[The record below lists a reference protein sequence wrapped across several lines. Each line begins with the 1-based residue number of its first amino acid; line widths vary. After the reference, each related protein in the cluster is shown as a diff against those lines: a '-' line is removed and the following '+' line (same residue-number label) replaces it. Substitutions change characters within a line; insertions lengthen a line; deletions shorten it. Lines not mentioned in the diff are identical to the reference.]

1 MINYSLNYRKVTVKN
16 SAGEL
21 VVAYKAY
28 ATAQITRNVNC
39 DEFFDHLESK
49 HNSVY
54 SKSDYRAMIHQLCLG
69 IIDRCSDGVKVQVG
83 NFGAFYPSISASGV
97 TDPSQFYPSSD
108 IKKVYVNWAK
118 NRRFANFDNNK
129 TKPTYGKKLTRVNEA
144 NAVQANNVGNEIMV
158 LHTTASKEAAFA

>member
-1 MINYSLNYRKVTVKN
+1 MINFSLNYRKVTVKN
-16 SAGEL
+16 SSGDM

-28 ATAQITRNVNC
+28 ATAQATGKLTC
-39 DEFFDHLESK
+39 DEFLEHQENK

-54 SKSDYRAMIHQLCLG
+54 SKSDYRAMIHQICLG
-69 IIDRCSDGVKVQVG
+69 IVDRCSDGVKVQVG
-83 NFGAFYPSISASGV
+83 NFGAFYPSISANGV
-97 TDPSQFYPSSD
+97 TDPSLFFPSSD

-129 TKPTYGKKLTRVNEA
+129 EKPAYNKVLTKVDEA
-144 NAVQANNVGNEIMV
+144 NAVQANNAGSDSMV